1 MKIVKCNDIY
11 SVDSISMQD
20 IIYGKAMLNKT
31 STVGTIASITAIF
44 SSRPIDQE
52 LDLSRF
58 NDLFKGGENI
68 NTPQDLVEFIDKLK
82 DEEIYPLDRLDD
94 FLTHY
99 VNQYLL
105 TNYVSKE
112 SWYID
117 SVFTDLGDL
126 FQIPSI
132 TDSLAVKR
140 MIKFFSKLF
149 YINYNNRDRL
159 KEILEEEKEED
170 TTLNRLLYPIPVIVI
185 NPVCGL
191 HGFDKL
197 PNGQSMVGFR
207 NFLNSNE
214 IARVVGQNDPF
225 FPILEEIRKAS
236 TEFDELGYITLF
248 HRPLEKMKFGIVSNK
263 VFHKDNGIYYLTK

>member
-20 IIYGKAMLNKT
+20 IIYGKAMLNKA
-31 STVGTIASITAIF
+31 STVGTVASISAIF
-44 SSRPIDQE
+44 TSIPIDQE
-52 LDLSRF
+52 LDLSRL
-58 NDLFKGGENI
+58 NELFQGGENI
-68 NTPQDLVEFIDKLK
+68 NTPQNLVEFIDKLK
-82 DEEIYPLDRLDD
+82 DEQIYPLDRLDD

-99 VNQYLL
+99 ANQYLL
-105 TNYVSKE
+105 INQDKG
-112 SWYID
+112 WYID

-126 FQIPSI
+126 FQKNEVTETLSC
-132 TDSLAVKR
+132 KR

-149 YINYNNRDRL
+149 FINYNNRDRL
-159 KEILEEEKEED
+159 REILEEEKEED

-191 HGFDKL
+191 HGYDKL

-214 IARVVGQNDPF
+214 ITRIVCQNDSF
-225 FPILEEIRKAS
+225 YPILEEIRS
-236 TEFDELGYITLF
+236 TCNEFDELGYITLF
-248 HRPLEKMKFGIVSNK
+248 HRPLETMKFGIVSNK
-263 VFHKDNGIYYLTK
+263 VFHKDNGTYYLTK